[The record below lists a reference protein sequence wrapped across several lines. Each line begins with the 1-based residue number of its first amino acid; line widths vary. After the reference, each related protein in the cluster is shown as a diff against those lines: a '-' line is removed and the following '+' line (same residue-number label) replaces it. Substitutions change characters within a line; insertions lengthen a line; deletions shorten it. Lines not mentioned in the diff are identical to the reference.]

1 MHEFDIIVLQS
12 TTPGKYAS
20 IDKKEP
26 ISSEVCDSNGSD
38 KFGTSSQFLL
48 LLVKHFKDYS
58 CV

>member
-38 KFGTSSQFLL
+38 KFGTSS
-48 LLVKHFKDYS
+48 
-58 CV
+58 